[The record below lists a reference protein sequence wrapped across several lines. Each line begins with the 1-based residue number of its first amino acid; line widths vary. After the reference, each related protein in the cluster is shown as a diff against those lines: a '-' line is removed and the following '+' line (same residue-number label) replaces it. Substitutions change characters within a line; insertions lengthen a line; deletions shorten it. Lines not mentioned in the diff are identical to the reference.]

1 MPSSPTL
8 DRLTTSLNQFAMLAF
23 VIITPAHNEEA
34 LIVHTAQAM
43 IAQTVRPLKWVI
55 VNDASTDGTRALIE
69 KFAGEHSFIEVV
81 NLERATGRH
90 FGNKVR
96 AFNAGLERVK
106 ELNYDFI
113 GNLDADMSFEPTYFQ
128 SLLQQFESNP
138 KLGLGGGMVHTTIDG
153 KFVSQEVALDSVAGA
168 VQLFRRKCFEQVGGY
183 RAMPLGGIDAAAEV
197 GARMHGWQTR
207 TFPELVTHEHRFTG
221 AATASPL
228 KSRFKE
234 GKRMHSLGYSPIFFF
249 VRCAYRV
256 LERPA
261 VFGSGAA
268 LWGYF
273 TSVISSTPAAVPPE
287 AVRYLRSEQH
297 AKLKRLLGF
306 KTA

>member
-1 MPSSPTL
+1 MS
-8 DRLTTSLNQFAMLAF
+8 NY
-23 VIITPAHNEEA
+23 VIITPANNEAAFIEQTIA
-34 LIVHTAQAM
+34 AV

-55 VNDASTDGTRALIE
+55 VNDASTDQTREIVESHARQ
-69 KFAGEHSFIEVV
+69 HNFIELV
-81 NLERATGRH
+81 NVQRAAGRH

-96 AFNAGLERVK
+96 AFNTGLECVK
-106 ELNYDFI
+106 DLKFDFI
-113 GNLDADMSFEPTYFQ
+113 GNLDADMSFEPDYFQ
-128 SLLQQFESNP
+128 NLLQQFELNP
-138 KLGLGGGMVHTTIDG
+138 KLGIGGGMVHTTIDG

-197 GARMHGWQTR
+197 AARMHGWQTR
-207 TFPELVTHEHRFTG
+207 TFPELVTREHRFTG

-228 KSRFKE
+228 KSRLKE
-234 GKRMHSLGYSPIFFF
+234 GKRMYSLGYSPIFFF
-249 VRCAYRV
+249 VRCIYRL

-261 VFGSGAA
+261 VIGSVAA

-273 TSVISSTPAAVPPE
+273 MSAISSKPVAVSPE

>member
-1 MPSSPTL
+1 MPLSLTR
-8 DRLTTSLNQFAMLAF
+8 DRLTRLQNQSAMPAF
-23 VIITPAHNEEA
+23 VIITPAHNEES

-43 IAQTVRPLKWVI
+43 IAQMIRPLKWVI
-55 VNDASTDGTRALIE
+55 VNDASTDGTRELIE
-69 KFAGEHSFIEVV
+69 RLAREHSFIEVV
-81 NLERATGRH
+81 NLERAAGRH

-106 ELNYDFI
+106 DLNLEFI
-113 GNLDADMSFEPTYFQ
+113 GNLDADMSFEPNYFQ

-138 KLGLGGGMVHTTIDG
+138 KLGIGGGMVHTTIDG

-168 VQLFRRKCFEQVGGY
+168 VQLFRWKCFEQVGGY

-197 GARMHGWQTR
+197 AARMLGWQTR
-207 TFPELVTHEHRFTG
+207 TYPELVTREHRFTG

-228 KSRFKE
+228 QSRLKE
-234 GKRMHSLGYSPIFFF
+234 GKRMHSLGYSPVFFF
-249 VRCAYRV
+249 VRCAYRI

-261 VFGSGAA
+261 VIGSVAA

-273 TSVISSTPAAVPPE
+273 TSAISSAPVAVSPE
-287 AVRYLRSEQH
+287 TVRYLRSEQH
-297 AKLKRLLGF
+297 AKLKRLIRL
-306 KTA
+306 KSA